1 MESKGFSD
9 RDVKEI
15 QLQYERQIRLA
26 ASIADWQARA
36 LQQQLEKK
44 PAFRGVP
51 GFPEEPDAW
60 KSFKILLRYG
70 DEAVRHLPDS
80 TFIVGGIAKLL
91 ATEEGRKLLARLRDA
106 LFNHKTDEK
115 LFADILQAIA
125 GGNSGYGSLQLG
137 VTTGAHFGEGI
148 NAVTGVAFPTK
159 GGGKVKWFSG
169 MERAKGLTF
178 EAGVN
183 LVISQK
189 IEEPEHLTGQF
200 YGYHFGIDVGPSI
213 SSNLYFDT
221 SEDLHYKGFML
232 TIGVG
237 FGAGAG
243 PLWGFELVTSD

>member
-1 MESKGFSD
+1 
-9 RDVKEI
+9 
-15 QLQYERQIRLA
+15 
-26 ASIADWQARA
+26 
-36 LQQQLEKK
+36 
-44 PAFRGVP
+44 
-51 GFPEEPDAW
+51 
-60 KSFKILLRYG
+60 
-70 DEAVRHLPDS
+70 
-80 TFIVGGIAKLL
+80 VGGIIKLL
-91 ATEEGRKLLARLRDA
+91 ATEDGRKLLDRLKEA
-106 LFNHKTDEK
+106 LSHHTTDER

-137 VTTGAHFGEGI
+137 VTTGAHLVEGI

-183 LVISQK
+183 LVIAQK

-221 SEDLHYKGFML
+221 SDDLHYKGFMM
-232 TIGVG
+232 TIGLG